1 MTTKPQKTVLLGRT
15 MMMKPRALHGK
26 RHIGGLTVRMAK
38 ILVALDGKDGVQ

>member
-1 MTTKPQKTVLLGRT
+1 MTKPQKTVLLGT
-15 MMMKPRALHGK
+15 TGLTKPRALHGK

>member
-1 MTTKPQKTVLLGRT
+1 MRSKPQKTVLLGRT
-15 MMMKPRALHGK
+15 TMMKPRALHGK